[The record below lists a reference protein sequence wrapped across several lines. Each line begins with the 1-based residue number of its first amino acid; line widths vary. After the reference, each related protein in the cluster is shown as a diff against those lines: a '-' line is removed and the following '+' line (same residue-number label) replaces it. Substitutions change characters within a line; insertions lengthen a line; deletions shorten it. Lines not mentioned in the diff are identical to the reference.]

1 MTPLFIHNPDRA
13 CHDGGVKLCA
23 QCKSEAPEDSKYCP
37 TCGAPFDATTSA
49 PTESSL
55 QDGPTAG
62 RSGSS
67 TEPERFIPGK
77 IIDGRYRIV
86 GLLGRGGMGEVYRA
100 DDLKLGQPVALK
112 FLPREVDQDRGRL
125 DRFLNEVRSALRVT
139 HANVCRVHDIGEIDG
154 QHYLSMEYVDGE
166 DLASLLRRIGRLPG
180 DKAVQIARQLCAGL
194 AAAHEQ
200 GILHRDLKPANVM
213 IDGRG
218 RAKITDF
225 GLAGLA
231 ETIEG
236 DEVRAGTPLYM
247 APEQAEGQ
255 EVSTRSD
262 IYSLGLVL
270 YELFTGR
277 RAFDAATPADL
288 KRLREES
295 TPTSPSSHV
304 PDLDPA
310 VERTIVR
317 CLETDPLDRPSSA
330 LAVAASLPGGDPL
343 AAALAAG
350 ETPSPEMVAAAG
362 GRGGLRPAIAVPLLV
377 FVIAG
382 LFTITAIRDRF
393 AVEGLV
399 PLPKP
404 PEALVVEA
412 REILELAG
420 HTGPPQDSACG
431 FTYDND
437 YFDFVR
443 AQEPSPDRWAGLSS
457 VRPAPIHFW
466 YRESPEYLVASHFY
480 SEDEFQF
487 ISPSDPPWTVEGMS
501 GVWLDP
507 EGRLL
512 HLQVVPPPYSTVES
526 TAGAVDWSPLFEA
539 SGFDAASF
547 TPAAPRRN
555 PLITCDRRLAWES
568 ADLEAGPIRIEACS
582 FAGLPAFFEVI
593 PSWRLEDSG
602 STKSS
607 SSFWEAVFFSTLLL
621 GVVVGGIMVA
631 RRNLRLGRGDRRGA
645 LRVASFAFSLLAL
658 AWVLQAHHVPS
669 FSEIGLFFDFLG
681 YGLVVAGLVWVVYI
695 ALEPYARRLWPKG
708 LISWS
713 RLLSGRLRDPLVG
726 RDMLIGAAGGVLTR
740 CWWGFYGLVVG
751 RLAMPAE
758 QPWMD
763 SLISLSGAAETIG
776 NYCQLFALALYMPVG
791 WLFLVLLLR
800 VLLRRQ
806 WIAIPVALLFTAGTS
821 IPMWANPVMGTVFL
835 AVAFGAFL
843 FVLIRFGLLAAA
855 FWAVYM
861 YLGSFVVLTLDSSA
875 WYAGRSWF
883 TLLLFAGIAGY
894 GFWISLAG
902 RPLVKSQLL
911 EG

>member
-1 MTPLFIHNPDRA
+1 
-13 CHDGGVKLCA
+13 
-23 QCKSEAPEDSKYCP
+23 
-37 TCGAPFDATTSA
+37 
-49 PTESSL
+49 
-55 QDGPTAG
+55 
-62 RSGSS
+62 
-67 TEPERFIPGK
+67 
-77 IIDGRYRIV
+77 
-86 GLLGRGGMGEVYRA
+86 MGEVYRA

-112 FLPREVDQDRGRL
+112 FLPRDVAQDRDRL
-125 DRFLNEVRSALRVT
+125 ERFLNEVRSALRVT
-139 HANVCRVHDIGEIDG
+139 HANVCRVHDIGEVDD

-166 DLASLLRRIGRLPG
+166 DLGSLLRRIGRLPG
-180 DKAVQIARQLCAGL
+180 DKAVQIARQICAGL

-236 DEVRAGTPLYM
+236 EEVRVGTPLYM

-277 RAFDAATPADL
+277 RAFEAATPADL
-288 KRLREES
+288 ERLREES

-317 CLETDPLDRPSSA
+317 CLETDPLSRPNSA

-343 AAALAAG
+343 VAALAAG

-362 GRGGLRPAIAVPLLV
+362 GSGGLRLAIGVPLLV
-377 FVIAG
+377 FVMAG
-382 LFTITAIRDRF
+382 LFAIAAIRDRF

-420 HTGPPQDSACG
+420 HGSVPTDSAFG
-431 FTYDND
+431 FIYDDD
-437 YFDFVR
+437 YLDFVE
-443 AQEPSPDRWAGLSS
+443 AQEPSPTQWDGLST
-457 VRPAPIHFW
+457 VRPAPIQFW
-466 YRESPEYLVASHFY
+466 YRESPEYLVASDLF
-480 SEDEFQF
+480 SGDEFRF
-487 ISPSDPPWTVEGMS
+487 VSPTDPPWTVEAMT

-512 HLQVVPPPYSTVES
+512 RLKVVPPSYSTTDS
-526 TAGAVDWSPLFEA
+526 AAGPVDWLPLFEA
-539 SGFDAASF
+539 SGFDAANF
-547 TPAAPRRN
+547 TPTTPRRN
-555 PLITCDRRLAWES
+555 PLVTCDQRLAWE
-568 ADLEAGPIRIEACS
+568 ATDLEAGPIRIEACS
-582 FAGLPAFFEVI
+582 FGGKPAHFEVV
-593 PSWRLEDSG
+593 PKRRWDSSS
-602 STKSS
+602 STRSP
-607 SSFWEAVFFSTLLL
+607 SSFWEAIFFSTLLFA
-621 GVVVGGIMVA
+621 VVVGGTVLA
-631 RRNLRLGRGDRRGA
+631 RRNLRLGRGDKRGA
-645 LRVASFAFSLLAL
+645 LRVASFVFLLSAL
-658 AWVLQAHHVPS
+658 AWVLQAHHVPT

-726 RDMLIGAAGGVLTR
+726 RDILIGAAAGVFIH
-740 CWWGFYGLVVG
+740 CWWGIYRLVMDHFS
-751 RLAMPAE
+751 LPLN
-758 QPWMD
+758 QPGAA
-763 SLISLSGAAETIG
+763 SLTSLSGTGETIG
-776 NYCQLFALALYMPVG
+776 NYCELFAMSLYFPVG
-791 WLFLVLLLR
+791 WLFLLLLLR

-806 WIAIPVALLFTAGTS
+806 WIAILAIIVFSVGTS
-821 IPMWANPVMGTVFL
+821 IPGNANPMI
-835 AVAFGAFL
+835 FGMFMLVGFSVFL
-843 FVLIRFGLLAAA
+843 FVLIRFGLLAPV
-855 FWAVYM
+855 FWAMYM
-861 YLGSFVVLTLDSSA
+861 YIGSFVVLTLDSSA

-883 TLLLFAGIAGY
+883 TVMLFAAIAGY

-902 RPLVKSQLL
+902 RPLVKSHLL
-911 EG
+911 E